1 VTMRAGDLPKT
12 IECLDTLVA
21 ALPVRDRERF
31 GRIFRL
37 VTSTGRLVPPEA
49 MRAWLEG
56 QFGSIESACQQRIV
70 KITNQITWEG
80 TLFNALR
87 SRQPIEAPPGSDD
100 VEELIHS
107 HSGGPFCR
115 PLDGTPADTFGR
127 VRGQSAVTASNVA
140 KYDGWHGVVIFDE
153 HHPLRFTAE
162 QVADYVETAQRW
174 ARAVHRTDPEACY
187 PLFLWNCLWRSG
199 ASILHGH
206 AQMLMGRDMHYA
218 RVEGWRR
225 AVARY
230 RAAYATS
237 YFDDLVAVYHALGL
251 AIDHGTAT
259 IFATLT
265 PFKEKE
271 THIVAPRLGADLTGA
286 LYRVLHAF
294 VHGMGVQSF
303 NLVLYQPPLAAV
315 EEDWRGFPVVA
326 RLIDRGA
333 LHNNR
338 SDIGSMEMFA
348 QSVVTTDPFRVS
360 RAIEAA

>member
-1 VTMRAGDLPKT
+1 MHGDDLPRT
-12 IECLDTLVA
+12 IEHLDALVA
-21 ALPVRDRERF
+21 ALPVADRARF
-31 GRIFRL
+31 ERIFRL

-49 MRAWLEG
+49 MHAWLKS
-56 QFGSIESACQQRIV
+56 QFGSIEDACQQRIV

-80 TLFNALR
+80 ALFNPLR
-87 SRQPIEAPPGSDD
+87 SRQPIEAPAGTDD
-100 VEELIHS
+100 VEERIEDHR
-107 HSGGPFCR
+107 GGPFCR
-115 PLDGTPADTFGR
+115 PLEGTPADPFGR
-127 VRGQSAVTASNVA
+127 VQGQFALTASNVA
-140 KYDGWHGVVIFDE
+140 RYDGWHGLVVFDE

-174 ARAVHRTDPEACY
+174 AAAVHETDPQACY

-206 AQMLMGRDMHYA
+206 AQMLVGRDMHYA

-225 AVARY
+225 AAARY
-230 RAAYATS
+230 RAAYAAN
-237 YFDDLVAVYHALGL
+237 YFDDLVAIYRALGL
-251 AIDHGTAT
+251 AIDYGSAT

-271 THIVAPRLGADLTGA
+271 THIVAPHLGADLVAA

-294 VHGMGVQSF
+294 VHGMGVRSF

-326 RLIDRGA
+326 RLIDRGD
-333 LHNNR
+333 LHNHR

-360 RAIEAA
+360 GAIRAA